1 MTDVKVTGRQRT
13 RLDHGPA
20 IRVEHVRTPLHSAV
34 IDIGETYITTKMF
47 HFINQLT
54 VFVLKFVFNVF
65 VIVTIRV
72 KSLEIS
78 LSVITQRSFNQPRVL
93 YLPVPRHAAC
103 PQPHPA
109 ATR

>member
-20 IRVEHVRTPLHSAV
+20 IRVEHVRMPLHSAV
-34 IDIGETYITTKMF
+34 IDIGETYITTNMF
-47 HFINQLT
+47 HFINQFT

-72 KSLEIS
+72 KSLE
-78 LSVITQRSFNQPRVL
+78 LSPPPITHRAFNQARVL
-93 YLPVPRHAAC
+93 YLPLPRHATC
-103 PQPHPA
+103 PQLHPA